1 MNLDATLDR
10 LESLCVA
17 STPEPP
23 PPAPECPRCTLPQLD
38 LEGVHPSVVE
48 AHSATRK
55 WVGDILHNRRP
66 PYWLTLYGNCG
77 CGKTLLASH
86 ARHYLGSLGSRVE
99 LRNWPRVLEAIYNKD
114 EGVLHQMMATPILIL
129 DDVGAEYTASNKTS
143 RFSASKLYLL
153 AESRLGKWTF
163 ITSNLDYNAMRQEI
177 GDRFASRVY
186 RNSATVIDMSK
197 AADYS
202 YEQWRKL
209 RHQNS

>member
-1 MNLDATLDR
+1 MNIDATLDR
-10 LESLCVA
+10 LESLCTA
-17 STPEPP
+17 DPIEQE
-23 PPAPECPRCTLPQLD
+23 PAPSCSNSNLPQLD
-38 LEGVHPSVVE
+38 LDGVHPSVVE
-48 AHSATRK
+48 AHTATRK

-114 EGVLHQMMATPILIL
+114 EGVLHQMMTTPILIL
-129 DDVGAEYTASNKTS
+129 DDVGAEYTASTKTS
-143 RFSASKLYLL
+143 RFSAAKLYLL
-153 AESRLGKWTF
+153 AEARLGKWTF
-163 ITSNLDYNAMRQEI
+163 ITSNLDYDAMKREI

-186 RNSATVIDMSK
+186 RNSAAVVDMTR

-202 YEQWRKL
+202 YEQWRKR
-209 RHQNS
+209 RHLNS